1 MPPIATFVRC
11 GKLTRACRIR
21 AWGDEDF
28 KVITIDNVTKRF
40 YSLIAVDGVS
50 FTVPRGRVVGV
61 LGPNGAGKTTL
72 FKLIAGFLN
81 PDSGE
86 VRPTYGYWPAIGYKP
101 ERLLFPNQL
110 RVDEYL
116 VMIARLSSVPRHTI
130 DDAVHEA
137 LAEVKLLESAGK
149 RIGQCSKGMRQRLG
163 LAQSLIGAPPMLI
176 LDEPSNGLDPE
187 GQSDIQRLIRR
198 VSARSQTILMSSHQ
212 LQEVT
217 QTCDYLIILNRGRIH
232 YKGTMAEALAL
243 RPHVTIQVDRDL
255 EPATEILTTL
265 HHDIEIDGRN
275 LILINEAIRLRRQIL
290 SILVGMGFDIIGVA
304 QKRRTLEEIYAE
316 AVQWHDES

>member
-1 MPPIATFVRC
+1 M
-11 GKLTRACRIR
+11 
-21 AWGDEDF
+21 
-28 KVITIDNVTKRF
+28 ITIDNVTKRF
-40 YSLIAVDGVS
+40 YSLVAVDGVS
-50 FTVPRGRVVGV
+50 FTIPRGRVVGV

-86 VRPTYGYWPAIGYKP
+86 VRPTYGYWPAIAYKP

-110 RVDEYL
+110 RVAEYL
-116 VMIARLSSVPRHTI
+116 VMIARLSNIPRQKI
-130 DDAVHEA
+130 SEAVHEA
-137 LAEVKLLESAGK
+137 LSDVKLLESAGK

-163 LAQSLIGAPPMLI
+163 LAQCLIGSPPMLL

-198 VSARSQTILMSSHQ
+198 ISARNQTILMASHQ
-212 LQEVT
+212 LPEVT
-217 QTCDYLIILNRGRIH
+217 QTCDYLIILKQGRIH

-255 EPATEILTTL
+255 APASEILTTL

-290 SILVGMGFDIIGVA
+290 RILVGMGFDIIGVA

-316 AVQWHDES
+316 AVQWHDDS

>member
-1 MPPIATFVRC
+1 M
-11 GKLTRACRIR
+11 
-21 AWGDEDF
+21 
-28 KVITIDNVTKRF
+28 ITIDNVTKRF
-40 YSLIAVDGVS
+40 YSLVAVDGVS
-50 FTVPRGRVVGV
+50 FSIPRGRVVGV

-86 VRPTYGYWPAIGYKP
+86 VRPTYGYWPAIGFKP
-101 ERLLFPNQL
+101 ERLLFPNQM

-116 VMIARLSSVPRHTI
+116 VMMARLSNLPGNTI
-130 DDAVHEA
+130 EDAVHEA
-137 LAEVKLLESAGK
+137 LVEVKLLESAGK
-149 RIGQCSKGMRQRLG
+149 RIGECSKGMRQRLG
-163 LAQSLIGAPPMLI
+163 LAQSLIGSPPMLI

-212 LQEVT
+212 LHEVT
-217 QTCDYLIILNRGRIH
+217 QTCDYLIILKQGRIH
-232 YKGTMAEALAL
+232 YRGTMAEALAL

-255 EPATEILTTL
+255 TPAGEILASL
-265 HHDIEIDGRN
+265 HHDIEIEGHS
-275 LILINEAIRLRRQIL
+275 LILINEAIRLRRQVL
-290 SILVGMGFDIIGVA
+290 SILVGMGYDIISVA

>member
-1 MPPIATFVRC
+1 M
-11 GKLTRACRIR
+11 
-21 AWGDEDF
+21 
-28 KVITIDNVTKRF
+28 ITIDNVTKRF
-40 YSLIAVDGVS
+40 YSLVAVDGVS
-50 FTVPRGRVVGV
+50 FIIPRGRVVGV

-101 ERLLFPNQL
+101 ERLLFPNQM

-116 VMIARLSSVPRHTI
+116 IMIARLSNIPRT
-130 DDAVHEA
+130 AVGDTVREA
-137 LAEVKLLESAGK
+137 LSEVKLLESSAK
-149 RIGQCSKGMRQRLG
+149 RIGQCSKGMRQRLA
-163 LAQSLIGAPPMLI
+163 LAQCLIGSPPMLL

-198 VSARSQTILMSSHQ
+198 ISANSQTVLMSSHQ
-212 LQEVT
+212 LPEVT
-217 QTCDYLIILNRGRIH
+217 QTCDYLIILKQGRIH

-243 RPHVTIQVDRDL
+243 RPHVTIQVDKEL
-255 EPATEILTTL
+255 ELAREMLTSL
-265 HHDIEIDGRN
+265 HHDIEIEGPN
-275 LILINEAIRLRRQIL
+275 LILINEAIRLRRHIL

-304 QKRRTLEEIYAE
+304 QKRTTLEEIYAE

>member
-1 MPPIATFVRC
+1 M
-11 GKLTRACRIR
+11 
-21 AWGDEDF
+21 
-28 KVITIDNVTKRF
+28 ITIDNVTKRF
-40 YSLIAVDGVS
+40 YSLVAVDGVS
-50 FTVPRGRVVGV
+50 FTIPRGRVVGV

-86 VRPTYGYWPAIGYKP
+86 VRPTYGYWPAIAYKP

-110 RVDEYL
+110 RVEEYL
-116 VMIARLSSVPRHTI
+116 VMIARLSNIPRLKI
-130 DDAVHEA
+130 SEAVHEA
-137 LAEVKLLESAGK
+137 LSDVKLLESAGK

-163 LAQSLIGAPPMLI
+163 LAQCLIGSPPMLL

-198 VSARSQTILMSSHQ
+198 ISARNQTILMSSHQ
-212 LQEVT
+212 LPEVT
-217 QTCDYLIILNRGRIH
+217 QTCDYLIILKQGRIH

-255 EPATEILTTL
+255 APADEILTTL